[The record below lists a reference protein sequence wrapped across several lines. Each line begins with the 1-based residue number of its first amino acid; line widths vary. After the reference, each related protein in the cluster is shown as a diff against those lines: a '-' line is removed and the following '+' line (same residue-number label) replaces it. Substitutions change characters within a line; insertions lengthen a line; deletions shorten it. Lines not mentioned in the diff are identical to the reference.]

1 MDLQQTRAIADRF
14 IEELHRLEDGDRAVA
29 DRLAD
34 MFADSAELTNPVI
47 EHNGGSRR
55 GRDQIAAFWRQ
66 YADTF
71 GEIHSEFFDVTTS
84 DHSAGLF
91 WRSTATSLS
100 GEALEYDGVSLLVFD
115 SGGKIARFKGFFDTR
130 RLAAKAGRPLS

>member
-1 MDLQQTRAIADRF
+1 MDSQQARVIADRF
-14 IEELHRLEDGDRAVA
+14 IDQLHRLEEGDKAVA

-34 MFADSAELTNPVI
+34 MFADGAELTNPII
-47 EHNGGSRR
+47 ENNGGSRR

-71 GEIHSEFFDVTTS
+71 GELHSEFFDVTTS

-91 WRSTATSLS
+91 WRSTGTGPS
-100 GEALEYDGVSLLVFD
+100 GKALEYEGVSLLVFD
-115 SGGKIARFKGFFDTR
+115 KQGKIARFQGFFDSR
-130 RLAAKAGRPLS
+130 RLVTKTSAH